1 MSTNFVY
8 MPSEQVQ
15 RTSARGEDRGGGDGV
30 VVGHDV
36 GMHGSWRGGGK
47 LDGGD
52 ERGGVER
59 VDDGDELVRRWDCVQ
74 LEGRERGDDGR
85 HKLERDGGEL
95 RSCEVRRGELS
106 IW

>member
-1 MSTNFVY
+1 MIEVDGLVIREWALWLRCVVGMSTDFVY

-36 GMHGSWRGGGK
+36 GMHGGGRGGGK

-52 ERGGVER
+52 ERGGMER
-59 VDDGDELVRRWDCVQ
+59 VDDGDELVRR
-74 LEGRERGDDGR
+74 GDG
-85 HKLERDGGEL
+85 
-95 RSCEVRRGELS
+95 V
-106 IW
+106 

>member
-1 MSTNFVY
+1 MSTDFVY

-15 RTSARGEDRGGGDGV
+15 RTSARGEDRGEGDGV

-52 ERGGVER
+52 ERGWVGR
-59 VDDGDELVRRWDCVQ
+59 VDDGDELVRRWDGV
-74 LEGRERGDDGR
+74 
-85 HKLERDGGEL
+85 
-95 RSCEVRRGELS
+95 
-106 IW
+106 